1 MIFSDDDVRDFQRD
15 YSVLTTD
22 EIRRVMWKVERRHAE
37 SPLKNPRA
45 YMEAALAELQSNR
58 ATTTFSEA
66 KTTEPRARGTFR
78 DDGSWNPEA
87 NAPSPTEHAL
97 REFASTVSRLKLS
110 PAESVD
116 VLKSLP
122 LAAACFRA
130 HDIAIMDRL
139 DAAPVPG
146 SPGHDLGPL
155 PWLEAA
161 WAAVT
166 TSSSGSEFVKRQILY
181 GLKSA
186 ALAPLPPRYD
196 LAESWA

>member
-1 MIFSDDDVRDFQRD
+1 MLFTDDDLIEFKRDFPN
-15 YSVLTTD
+15 LTED
-22 EIRRVMWKVERRHAE
+22 AIRREMRRVEARSAE
-37 SPLKNPRA
+37 KNIGNPRA
-45 YMEAALAELQSNR
+45 YLRPILEEQAKHRWPEAQPA
-58 ATTTFSEA
+58 
-66 KTTEPRARGTFR
+66 EPRPRGTFR